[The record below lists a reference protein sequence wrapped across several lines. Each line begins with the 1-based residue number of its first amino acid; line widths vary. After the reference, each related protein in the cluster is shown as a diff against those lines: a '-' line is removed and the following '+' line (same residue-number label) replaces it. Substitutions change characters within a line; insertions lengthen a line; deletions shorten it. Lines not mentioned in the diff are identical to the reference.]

1 MWTAFRRTVVVA
13 WGLASGFASSV
24 VLVAAVAGA
33 EPPGGPVPPDAASS
47 DALAAARALF
57 TDALQDEQAGR
68 FEVALGK
75 FERVREVR
83 ETASIEFRIAS
94 CLEGLGEPAPA
105 YRAYRRARALG
116 GQDPQSADVSRAAS
130 ERLDALGRHIALLTL
145 VLPDPAAA
153 GLSVRVDDAGFDLAG
168 AGSVPLP
175 PGRHVVNATSP
186 GATPFH
192 AEIVLAEGAQIALT
206 VNLPPERSPSAE
218 PVRATGGRSLA
229 RAGWWTIGGGAALVA
244 ASAVLLVVRQEDIA
258 ALNRACP
265 GGACRPGADA
275 TETDLESTRSRA
287 LAEGP
292 IAVACGVAGVAAI
305 GVGLYLVLAKHGSA
319 AGVVRLPATPFVAPL
334 APLVARGG
342 AGLAFV
348 GTFR

>member
-1 MWTAFRRTVVVA
+1 MWTARRRTCLVA
-13 WGLASGFASSV
+13 WGLAAGLASSV
-24 VLVAAVAGA
+24 VLFAAVAGA
-33 EPPGGPVPPDAASS
+33 EPPGRPLPPAAAGS
-47 DALAAARALF
+47 DDLAAARALF

-68 FEVALGK
+68 FDAALGE
-75 FERVREVR
+75 FERVRAVR
-83 ETASIEFRIAS
+83 DTASIEFRIAS

-105 YRAYRRARALG
+105 YGAYRRARALG

-145 VLPDPAAA
+145 VLPDPASA
-153 GLSVRVDDAGFDLAG
+153 GLAVRVDGVGFDLAG
-168 AGSVPLP
+168 AESVPLP
-175 PGRHVVNATSP
+175 PGRHVVSATSP
-186 GATPFH
+186 GATPFR

-206 VNLPPERSPSAE
+206 VNLPPERSPAAE

-229 RAGWWTIGGGAALVA
+229 RAGWWTIGGGAAFVA
-244 ASAVLLVVRQEDIA
+244 ASAVLLVVRQEDID

-275 TETDLESTRSRA
+275 NDLESTRSRA

-292 IAVACGVAGVAAI
+292 IAAACGVAGAAAI

-319 AGVVRLPATPFVAPL
+319 VDAARLPASPFVTPL

-348 GTFR
+348 GVFR